1 MKLFRQAAEIGKA
14 RRKADHIDAV
24 IRRTMRGDE
33 VCDAH
38 LLHLGHLGEIKPDVA
53 AVNHRHDKPRPRRPS
68 MAMPESRSSRSAER
82 SRPRMISGS

>member
-33 VCDAH
+33 SATLISFISAISV
-38 LLHLGHLGEIKPDVA
+38 
-53 AVNHRHDKPRPRRPS
+53 
-68 MAMPESRSSRSAER
+68 RSSPTS
-82 SRPRMISGS
+82 PP